1 MSATV
6 EQNAKYRDGI
16 TSITTFDLVLDITLV
31 TTAWWARHAPKT
43 MDLASV
49 LQLY

>member
-1 MSATV
+1 MSVTV
-6 EQNAKYRDGI
+6 EQNAKYSDG
-16 TSITTFDLVLDITLV
+16 TMSITTFDFVLDITLV

-49 LQLY
+49 L